1 MTATSP
7 RAFALSA
14 SLHAIVVLL
23 LVVGG
28 WATRTRSPD
37 MPTILE
43 LVAGEGDNYMA
54 TEAPALGDPNSIKL
68 EIPEPAISKVAP
80 NPVQAAPAP
89 EPVVEKAAPTV
100 TKAPEEIPDFTKM
113 VKNKAAITQIRK
125 EANDKLAQKRAEKKA
140 RDEAAKRE
148 KEEAAKKAKEAA
160 ATRTMTKAEFDKL
173 NKTKTTGA
181 PSKTSGGTVK
191 VAKIDTKGILAGV
204 QGGSTANKIG
214 GAGGTA
220 LTRAEGEAVD
230 LYTALLARKIKDEL
244 DERPGVGAGL
254 TVEVEI
260 RILADGT
267 IRGFRILRSSGSG
280 EFDDAVR
287 ETFAKLKMPPRPK
300 GLSELQRF
308 PIRGVE

>member
-14 SLHAIVVLL
+14 SLHAAVVLL

-28 WATRTRSPD
+28 WATRTRSPET
-37 MPTILE
+37 PTILE

-54 TEAPALGDPNSIKL
+54 TEAPALGDPNSVKL
-68 EIPEPAISKVAP
+68 ELPEPAITKVQP
-80 NPVQAAPAP
+80 NPVQAAP
-89 EPVVEKAAPTV
+89 EPVVEKAPVTV
-100 TKAPEEIPDFTKM
+100 AKAPEDIPDLSKM
-113 VKNKAAITQIRK
+113 LKQKAAITQIRK
-125 EANDKLAQKRAEKKA
+125 EANDRLARQRAEKKA
-140 RDEAAKRE
+140 RQ
-148 KEEAAKKAKEAA
+148 EAAKKAKEDAA
-160 ATRTMTKAEFDKL
+160 RKAKEEAASRKMTKAEFDKL
-173 NKTKTTGA
+173 NKAKKSPVSTSKGGA
-181 PSKTSGGTVK
+181 VK
-191 VAKIDTKGILAGV
+191 VQKIDTQGIVNGV
-204 QGGSTANKIG
+204 LGGSTANKIG

-220 LTRAEGEAVD
+220 LTRAEGDAVE

-267 IRGFRILRSSGSG
+267 IRGFRILDSSGSG

-300 GLSELQRF
+300 GLSEVQRF

>member
-14 SLHAIVVLL
+14 SLHAMVVLL
-23 LVVGG
+23 LVLGG
-28 WATRTRSPD
+28 WMTRTRSPEA
-37 MPTILE
+37 PTILE

-68 EIPEPAISKVAP
+68 EIPEPAISKVVS
-80 NPVQAAPAP
+80 NPVQAAP

-125 EANDKLAQKRAEKKA
+125 EANDKLAQRRAEKKA
-140 RDEAAKRE
+140 RDEAAKRQ
-148 KEEAAKKAKEAA
+148 KEEAAKKAKENSAK
-160 ATRTMTKAEFDKL
+160 RTMTKAEFDKL

>member
-14 SLHAIVVLL
+14 TLHAAVVLL
-23 LVVGG
+23 LVLAG
-28 WATRTRSPD
+28 WATRSRSPD
-37 MPTILE
+37 TPTILE
-43 LVAGEGDNYMA
+43 LVAGDGDNYMA

-68 EIPEPAISKVAP
+68 DIPEPAISKAP
-80 NPVQAAPAP
+80 ASPVQPAP
-89 EPVVEKAAPTV
+89 QPVVEKATPTV

-113 VKNKAAITQIRK
+113 VKQKAAITQIRK
-125 EANDKLAQKRAEKKA
+125 EANDKLAQKRAEKKE
-140 RDEAAKRE
+140 REEAAKRQ
-148 KEEAAKKAKEAA
+148 KEEAAKKAKEDAA
-160 ATRTMTKAEFDKL
+160 QTRKMTKAEFDKL
-173 NKTKTTGA
+173 NKTSKSTT

-260 RILADGT
+260 RILTDGT
-267 IRGFRILRSSGSG
+267 IRGFKILRSSGSA

>member
-14 SLHAIVVLL
+14 TLHAAVVLL
-23 LVVGG
+23 LVLAG
-28 WATRTRSPD
+28 WATRSRLPD
-37 MPTILE
+37 TPTILE

-68 EIPEPAISKVAP
+68 DIPEPAISKAP
-80 NPVQAAPAP
+80 ASPVQPAP
-89 EPVVEKAAPTV
+89 QPVVEKATPTV
-100 TKAPEEIPDFTKM
+100 TKAPEEIPDFSKL

-125 EANDKLAQKRAEKKA
+125 EANDKLAQKRAEKKE
-140 RDEAAKRE
+140 REEAAKRE
-148 KEEAAKKAKEAA
+148 KEEAAKKAKE
-160 ATRTMTKAEFDKL
+160 TQTNRTMTKAEFDKL
-173 NKTKTTGA
+173 NKTNKSTPASKTT
-181 PSKTSGGTVK
+181 GGTVK

-267 IRGFRILRSSGSG
+267 IRGFKILKSSGSA

-287 ETFAKLKMPPRPK
+287 ETFAKMKMPPRPK

>member
-14 SLHAIVVLL
+14 SLHAMVVLL

-28 WATRTRSPD
+28 WMTRTRSPEA
-37 MPTILE
+37 PTILE

-68 EIPEPAISKVAP
+68 EIPEPAISKVVS
-80 NPVQAAPAP
+80 NPVQAAP

-140 RDEAAKRE
+140 RDEAAKRA
-148 KEEAAKKAKEAA
+148 KEEAAKKAKENAA
-160 ATRTMTKAEFDKL
+160 KRTMTKAEFDKL

-267 IRGFRILRSSGSG
+267 IRGFKILRSSGSG